1 MISVSVPTFGS
12 AGVCVCIIFFAM
24 YFLLLRVRRTRKK
37 SFTFGDRF
45 EIRDGDSL
53 WGFDS
58 PRPLPSFRHET
69 QLHFLNQSNNQH
81 GNVNPPYAD
90 RCRTLTSHSSIF
102 WCFLSCPILPRL
114 PHSIALATCC
124 QSNILFLLYH
134 EFFKLCNNNKTLG
147 KTSIILTKIKINQE
161 GITCSS
167 NAC

>member
-1 MISVSVPTFGS
+1 M
-12 AGVCVCIIFFAM
+12 CVLSFLQCIFCCYVFDEREKSLS
-24 YFLLLRVRRTRKK
+24 LLVIDSRFEMRTR
-37 SFTFGDRF
+37 
-45 EIRDGDSL
+45 SL
-53 WGFDS
+53 S
-58 PRPLPSFRHET
+58 TCPLPSFRHKT
-69 QLHFLNQSNNQH
+69 QLHLKNQSNNQH

-90 RCRTLTSHSSIF
+90 RCMTLTSHSSIF